1 MGNKKNIKRA
11 DMEHP
16 LKFEDLQYSMVM
28 FDSFDNSIVRVVNI
42 FQHCSI
48 FMGDRAV
55 EYADKKMETWL
66 TRWEDNRFYPLKKNR
81 QIK

>member
-42 FQHCSI
+42 FQHCS
-48 FMGDRAV
+48 F
-55 EYADKKMETWL
+55 
-66 TRWEDNRFYPLKKNR
+66 FYG
-81 QIK
+81 